1 MGKEV
6 QGSTGRQIGMKSFL
20 IFISGMFV
28 GALLLAFY
36 IFFSYVNNPS
46 YHDCMMDWGNMPDHN
61 CEDVRGNKYP
71 RELSS
76 DT

>member
-6 QGSTGRQIGMKSFL
+6 QGSTERQIGMKSFL

-28 GALLLAFY
+28 GALLLTFY

-71 RELSS
+71 REKE
-76 DT
+76 